1 MPLCGR
7 DEHVKGLAGR
17 AFLRRGAR
25 PGSGDRVISRLGFLR
40 WRRPGL
46 LLTGALFAFAAPC
59 AAQTPGTPP
68 VAEQRAEAPKRIE
81 HRLPLIDIL
90 AHMSG
95 KCTVLKIA
103 GRSYTCKAVA
113 YAHSE
118 AGRVSFAVALEDP
131 ADDGHVVS
139 FSGEKGK
146 RFDDNSYELPVDRML
161 LNSKHR
167 PKVHGL
173 PVPSEEASTGIC
185 RQFGNFAARR
195 VSSVSCTATDSR
207 GQSYELQFV
216 SDGSPIGVRRVRQSA
231 ASIDDPFK

>member
-1 MPLCGR
+1 MTIWRRSLC
-7 DEHVKGLAGR
+7 
-17 AFLRRGAR
+17 
-25 PGSGDRVISRLGFLR
+25 RL
-40 WRRPGL
+40 RPGL
-46 LLTGALFAFAAPC
+46 LLSTGALFALAAPC
-59 AAQTPGTPP
+59 VAQTAAPRPA
-68 VAEQRAEAPKRIE
+68 AEQSPEGPKRIE
-81 HRLPLIDIL
+81 HRQPLIDIL

-95 KCTVLKIA
+95 RCTTLKIA
-103 GRSYTCKAVA
+103 GRSYACKAVV
-113 YAHSE
+113 YAHNE
-118 AGRVSFAVALEDP
+118 AGRVSFAVAIEDP

-146 RFDDNSYELPVDRML
+146 RFDDNSYELPIDRML

-173 PVPSEEASTGIC
+173 PVPAEEASTGIC

-195 VSSVSCTATDSR
+195 VSSVTCTATDSR
-207 GQSYELQFV
+207 GQSYELLFV